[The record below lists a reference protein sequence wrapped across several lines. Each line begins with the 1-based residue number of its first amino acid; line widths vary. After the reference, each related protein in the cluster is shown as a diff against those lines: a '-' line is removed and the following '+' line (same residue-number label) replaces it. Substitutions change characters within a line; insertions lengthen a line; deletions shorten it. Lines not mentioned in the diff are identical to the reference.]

1 MPKWPSSNAA
11 SIAAIT
17 AAGPDLAGLREL
29 SPLKG
34 GELPTDAEAA
44 IDLLFPGN
52 PLLCVGLSSSKFATR
67 RRADWR
73 GELSAMQFLVPSP
86 MTNVWGPTKKGT
98 QSQHTLSNTGPR
110 RFLVVEFDEASADH
124 QAALLV
130 HLATLAPLA
139 MALHSGGKSLHGWF
153 SRGDTDEHH
162 IERFFRYAVSLSAD
176 RATWSRCQ
184 FVRMPNGLR
193 ENGRRQPIIFLNPEL
208 LKEAR

>member
-1 MPKWPSSNAA
+1 MPKWPPLDTAR
-11 SIAAIT
+11 IAALT

-34 GELPTDAEAA
+34 GGLPSDAETA

-52 PLLCVGLSSSKFATR
+52 PLLCVGHSSRKFSTR
-67 RRADWR
+67 ARADWR
-73 GELSAMQFLVPSP
+73 GELSAMQLLVPSP
-86 MTNVWGPTKKGT
+86 MTNVWGWTKKGT

-130 HLATLAPLA
+130 HLATLAPLV

-153 SRGDTDEHH
+153 LCGDTGEQH
-162 IERFFRYAVSLSAD
+162 IECFFRYAVSLGAD
-176 RATWSRCQ
+176 HATWSPCQ
-184 FVRMPNGLR
+184 FVRVPNGVR
-193 ENGRRQPIIFLNPEL
+193 ENARRQPIIFLNPAP
-208 LKEAR
+208 LKETR